1 VKETAAQHTA
11 IHEQSRNLI
20 VVAGAGSGKTYVLVE
35 RYLALLDAHPE
46 WPLNALVA
54 ITFTK
59 KAAQE
64 MRDRVRQAL
73 EERYEK
79 ANSATQRDLW
89 AGRIAAM
96 QSARIDTIH
105 GLCAGI
111 LRANAAE
118 AGIDPGF
125 EVLDEVQAAS
135 LRDDVID
142 STLAAVTNE
151 RGSLAWLLV
160 EYETFTVRRAL
171 TDLISADLTD
181 SSIPVVG
188 TRRCR
193 VRHHDAP
200 VSDLLATWRSEW
212 EQAAGARIAAL
223 CANEFYRE
231 ASDWLPPGGWP
242 EGDDKLL
249 ATWRGCWDA
258 LATVDDAEQ
267 PLEARVAAMQTL
279 AATIKLTGGTAK
291 AWGDK
296 DTVDE
301 SKAMLRII
309 RESVNAAL
317 GDIGEPPGA
326 LDAKIAEL
334 LPLWSALIRRA
345 QAAYWQ
351 AKQEARALDF
361 DDLERLTQHVLT
373 HDAVRVRYQGDEF
386 KHMLVDEFQDTNAAQ
401 WAIVQRLADLTRG
414 GSLFVVGDPK
424 QSIYQFRGADVS
436 VFDAVRGQILQAG
449 GVDVAL
455 ARSFRTHQGLVAAF
469 NDLFRFI
476 LARDP
481 SSPVYPYEVELGT
494 PMEAERGERPSD
506 APPIEMILIDRD
518 VLEDDDSDAESRRRW
533 EAYEVARRLR
543 ALVEDERRPVYD
555 KGLRQLRPIGYGD
568 IAVLFQSMSSITI
581 YEDVFKAVGLPFVTV
596 AGRGYYSKQE
606 VWDVLNLL
614 SALHDTNDDLALA
627 TTLRSP
633 LFGLSD
639 DALLALR
646 LHRNEQGKRPPLWD
660 ALADTTG
667 VPDDE
672 VDLVNYARE
681 CLTALRERAGRV
693 TIAELLREALDRTGY
708 LATLSG
714 LPDGSRRRGNVEK
727 LVSKAESSGQVTFGA
742 FTLYLRDLSDRE
754 VREGEALVDV
764 KDAATL
770 MTVHASKGLE
780 FPLVALVDVGW
791 SRRSGDS
798 PPVMFDA
805 AHGLTCRVYDSEAE
819 KLVSGYAH
827 TRAERLL
834 DLRLRAERKRLL
846 YVAMTRAQDY
856 LLLSGQ
862 VPRTKDGSWKSQTW
876 LGWLWDA
883 LELGTT
889 EFPAGST
896 PLPYEWGQ
904 LVITIPAQM
913 PPEEALAQAEDDSGA
928 LWEHPAVQS
937 GQPLPDGGAPQEPD
951 LLRPLRIRRAAR
963 ARHLTATQIADLGSA
978 RHLADA
984 GQSESAYY
992 RRKFLGSV
1000 LHDAPDRIEQ
1010 VSARAAVSQRIIGE
1024 IVHQVLGIWRFPS
1037 QDNDLEK
1044 TLQSYAWGLGIVHPG
1059 QQKYAVQ
1066 EARALL
1072 NRMQSSD
1079 VYEWLQA
1086 AVQVQRELPFV
1097 FRSHERIIH
1106 GVLDVL
1112 FQRADG
1118 SWGIIDYKTSTVAGF
1133 RATQNAD
1140 LVREHARRYY
1150 LQVGVYAA
1158 AVNEQLGM
1166 TPDVYIHYVQYGQ
1179 TVQVPAAA
1187 WQDALLKL
1195 EHTIGDLFDL
1205 D

>member
-1 VKETAAQHTA
+1 MKETAAQHTA

-35 RYLALLDAHPE
+35 RYLALLDTHTE

-73 EERYEK
+73 EERYDK
-79 ANSATQRDLW
+79 ASNASDRDLW

-105 GLCAGI
+105 GLCASI

-125 EVLDEVQAAS
+125 EVLDEIQAAS

-142 STLAAVTNE
+142 STLAAVANE
-151 RGSLAWLLV
+151 RGELVRLLV

-171 TDLISADLTD
+171 TDLMSVNLDTSQRD
-181 SSIPVVG
+181 G
-188 TRRCR
+188 
-193 VRHHDAP
+193 
-200 VSDLLATWRSEW
+200 DLLAAWRAEW
-212 EQAAGARIAAL
+212 ELAATARITAL

-231 ASDWLPPGGWP
+231 ASDWLPPNGWP

-249 ATWRGCWDA
+249 AVWRGCWDA
-258 LATVDDAEQ
+258 LATVDDTAQ
-267 PLEARVAAMQTL
+267 SLETRVAAMQTL
-279 AATIKLTGGTAK
+279 AATIKLTGGSAK
-291 AWGDK
+291 TWGDK

-301 SKAMLRII
+301 SKAMLRVI
-309 RESVNAAL
+309 RESVNDAL
-317 GDIGEPPGA
+317 NDIGEAPGA
-326 LDAKIAEL
+326 LDARTADL
-334 LPLWSALIRRA
+334 LPLWATLIGRA
-345 QAAYWQ
+345 QTAYWQ
-351 AKQEARALDF
+351 AKQDLRALDF
-361 DDLERLTQHVLT
+361 DDLERLTQQVLLN
-373 HDAVRVRYQGDEF
+373 DAVRARYQGDEF
-386 KHMLVDEFQDTNAAQ
+386 KHLLVDEFQDTNAAQ
-401 WAIVQRLADLTRG
+401 WAIVQRLADLTHG

-449 GVDVAL
+449 GMDVAL

-481 SSPVYPYEVELGT
+481 ASPVYAYEVELGT

-506 APPIEMILIDRD
+506 APPIEMILIDRA
-518 VLEDDDSDAESRRRW
+518 VLEDEESDAESRRRW

-543 ALVEDERRPVYD
+543 VMVEDEQRPIYD
-555 KGLRQLRPIGYGD
+555 KNLRQMRPIGYGD

-614 SALHDTNDDLALA
+614 SALHNTGDDLALA
-627 TTLRSP
+627 TALRSP

-646 LHRNEQGKRPPLWD
+646 LLRDEQGKRLPLWN
-660 ALADTTG
+660 ALANTTG
-667 VPDDE
+667 VPAGE
-672 VDLVNYARE
+672 IELVNYARE

-714 LPDGSRRRGNVEK
+714 LPDGTRRRGNVEK

-742 FTLYLRDLSDRE
+742 FTQYLRDLSDRE

-805 AHGLTCRVYDSEAE
+805 AHGLTCRIYDPDAE

-834 DLRLRAERKRLL
+834 ELRLRAERKRLL

-862 VPRTKDGSWKSQTW
+862 VPRTKDGAWKTQTW
-876 LGWLWDA
+876 LGWLWEA

-896 PLPYEWGQ
+896 PLPYQWGQ
-904 LVITIPAQM
+904 LVVTIPAQM
-913 PPEEALAQAEDDSGA
+913 PPEEALALREDDGGA

-937 GQPLPDGGAPQEPD
+937 GQPLPDSGAPQEPD
-951 LLRPLRIRRAAR
+951 LMRPIRIRRTAS

-978 RHLADA
+978 RHLANV
-984 GQSESAYY
+984 GQSESAFY

-1010 VSARAAVSQRIIGE
+1010 ISAREQRATVSQRIIGE

-1072 NRMQSSD
+1072 NRMQGSD

-1086 AVQVQRELPFV
+1086 ALQVHRELPFV
-1097 FRSHERIIH
+1097 FRSDERIIH

-1118 SWGIIDYKTSTVAGF
+1118 SWGIIDYKTSYVEGF
-1133 RATQNAD
+1133 HATKDAN
-1140 LVREHARRYY
+1140 LVRQHARRYY

-1158 AVNEQLGM
+1158 AVREQLGL
-1166 TPDVYIHYVQYGQ
+1166 TPDVY
-1179 TVQVPAAA
+1179 
-1187 WQDALLKL
+1187 
-1195 EHTIGDLFDL
+1195 
-1205 D
+1205 